1 MKTAILSSILTVGL
15 GASAWAAGTP
25 LNIAVGDSVIIDD
38 FADGDYNSN
47 LGPWVF
53 SKAETSSL
61 DTSIVDESGVKALK
75 LDYTVSSGFIM
86 PKDYPYGMQM
96 SEGYVEAKVLLD
108 DLITCKRLIR
118 S

>member
-75 LDYTVSSGFIM
+75 LDYTVSSGFR
-86 PKDYPYGMQM
+86 PGHTWPC
-96 SEGYVEAKVLLD
+96 A
-108 DLITCKRLIR
+108 RARR
-118 S
+118 STTSPRARSCSRKAVRPP